1 MWAWAFAWAFS
12 IPHSGIRYVEM
23 KKQQHPRNGRDMELY
38 ILETVDDFG
47 EILPG
52 SLSSE
57 TLRSQF
63 RARRGEVVPNLQ
75 QQATAVF
82 NYLLEERYLF
92 PFMDA
97 HTGAEV
103 LNYAARGL
111 TPKGYDRLQQL
122 RHPKLHWLRN
132 NWFPTVVAIST
143 LALSIASIVTNAIS
157 GTD

>member
-1 MWAWAFAWAFS
+1 
-12 IPHSGIRYVEM
+12 M
-23 KKQQHPRNGRDMELY
+23 KKQQPPRNVRDIELY
-38 ILETVDDFG
+38 ILKAVDDSG
-47 EILPG
+47 EVLPG
-52 SLSSE
+52 SLSYE
-57 TLRSQF
+57 TLVVQF
-63 RARRGEVVPNLQ
+63 RAREGEVVPDLQ

-97 HTGAEV
+97 NTGEEMRNNV
-103 LNYAARGL
+103 ARGL

-122 RHPKLHWLRN
+122 RRPKLYWLRN